1 MKRILALF
9 AMIIL
14 LLVGVYTLVD
24 IFSSLWLVL
33 KYESFN
39 AYSTGA
45 LIGKVLFLLVIS
57 GLFFL
62 VRRIRNNKIAN
73 R

>member
-24 IFSSLWLVL
+24 IFRSLWLVL

-45 LIGKVLFLLVIS
+45 LTGKVIFLLAVS
-57 GLFFL
+57 GLCL
-62 VRRIRNNKIAN
+62 IVRRSYKNKIN

>member
-1 MKRILALF
+1 MKKVLTLI

-14 LLVGVYTLVD
+14 LLAGVYALVD
-24 IFSSLWLVL
+24 IISSLWLVV